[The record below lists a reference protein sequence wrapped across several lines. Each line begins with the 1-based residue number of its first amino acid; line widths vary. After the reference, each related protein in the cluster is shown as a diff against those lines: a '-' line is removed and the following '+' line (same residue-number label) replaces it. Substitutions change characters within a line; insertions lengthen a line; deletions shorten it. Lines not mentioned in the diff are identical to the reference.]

1 MQKCFYRK
9 VGYGLS
15 ITDKVPPDPLQW
27 AQSQVASVPT
37 LHWTGKTYSTKDGI
51 EFARKV
57 RRVQDKADKTK
68 DREKIR
74 KRVIRNKNSIIVASY
89 GTYSTGIN
97 IPNLD
102 NIAV

>member
-1 MQKCFYRK
+1 MEKCFYRK

-37 LHWTGKTYSTKDGI
+37 LHWTGKTYSTKDGL

-57 RRVQDKADKTK
+57 RRDQDKA
-68 DREKIR
+68 EKISDRNKR
-74 KRVIRNKNSIIVASY
+74 KRNKTFCRIKHS
-89 GTYSTGIN
+89 
-97 IPNLD
+97 
-102 NIAV
+102 